1 MSKIIRI
8 TTTNTKGI
16 NLDEKLTGRELYL
29 GKNGSGKSTRLESL
43 IIGLQGHINW
53 LGKTPEASFQISS
66 GDSFTV
72 NLATDD
78 GFSFGRTIRR
88 KEVNHKDGS
97 KSRQYQASHSV
108 FPDKGESKDSQKKER
123 IATEVGS
130 SSVLFDINK
139 FINGTESD
147 KRELIFSLSSPESH
161 GWDQDRVISEIKKLG
176 CDADWIA
183 KNWPA
188 GKNVADSVDAVRSL
202 AGKALSAAQAV
213 EKSKIAAKAE
223 IIVIRQTMMEEAG
236 GDLSEIRNNL
246 KGLRDEKVK
255 TEKDISASEES
266 FKQQVLIRTRKE
278 MMERE
283 LAAMDRLEHVDIEE
297 IEARLKNIIDDEI
310 PACDLEAES
319 LARYAQELLKE
330 SARHLAV
337 AMGKDR
343 DLARVDR
350 RSELG
355 EAIAAAK
362 KFGCPVMGSECKTDL
377 ADYIRKLEGKVSA
390 VEEEVESLRSER
402 DESMEK
408 GEELKKSGE
417 DLVSQAKDLLAKG
430 KRLAKDSKPIQK
442 ELREASKEEA
452 RRTAVS
458 ASLEKERKSID
469 EARRSLTPIV
479 STEASKALLGNINI
493 QVSEFE
499 AKERK
504 AQEIQNVMAN
514 FDSANISAIEA
525 SEEVEKMKVLR
536 DALGPKGVQSQI
548 MGDVIGP
555 MTASVN
561 GLLSK
566 IPPHDGVPYEA
577 MFKLFDMNG
586 NPTFEIVRAC
596 NGTHISYNA
605 LSGGQ
610 QVLFGAAIM
619 TALVLMENP
628 PVKAI
633 CIEAA
638 ELDLANFQNL
648 ISALDV
654 IGKDIDNIMIASC
667 SDKVEEWAS
676 SLEDWNVCNLV

>member
-43 IIGLQGHINW
+43 IIGLQGYINW

-78 GFSFGRTIRR
+78 GFSFGRTIRQ

-123 IATEVGS
+123 IAKEVGS

-139 FINGTESD
+139 FINGTESE

-176 CDADWIA
+176 GDADWIT
-183 KNWPA
+183 KNWPT
-188 GKNVADSVDAVRSL
+188 GKNVADSVDAVRSI

-223 IIVIRQTMMEEAG
+223 IIIIRQKMMEEAG
-236 GDLSEIRNNL
+236 GDLSEIRSKL
-246 KGLRDEKVK
+246 KELRDERI
-255 TEKDISASEES
+255 TSEKNISTSEES
-266 FKQQVLIRTRKE
+266 SKQHASIRERQE
-278 MMERE
+278 ALERE
-283 LAAMDRLEHVDIEE
+283 LELIDALKPTDMEG
-297 IEARLKNIIDDEI
+297 IEAALKKIFDDEI
-310 PACDLEAES
+310 PACDSEAEI
-319 LARYAQELLKE
+319 LTRKGQELLKE
-330 SARHLAV
+330 
-337 AMGKDR
+337 AMGHFSCSMNKDR
-343 DLARVDR
+343 DLAGIDR

-377 ADYIRKLEGKVSA
+377 ADYIRKLEDKTAA
-390 VEEEVESLRSER
+390 VEDAVEVLRSER
-402 DESMEK
+402 DDAQKK
-408 GEELKKSGE
+408 GDKLKDAGE
-417 DLVSQAKDLLAKG
+417 DLVNQAKALIAKG
-430 KRLAKDSKPIQK
+430 KQLAKDSKPIQK
-442 ELREASKEEA
+442 DLREATREEA
-452 RRTAVS
+452 RRTAASAALERERGSISKSRKLLTPVVS
-458 ASLEKERKSID
+458 AD
-469 EARRSLTPIV
+469 
-479 STEASKALLGNINI
+479 ASRALLGNINI
-493 QVSEFE
+493 QIGEFE
-499 AKERK
+499 VKERK

-525 SEEVEKMKVLR
+525 SEEVDKMKVLK
-536 DALGPKGVQSQI
+536 DTLGPRGVQSQI

-566 IPPHDGVPYEA
+566 IPPNDGVPYEA

-610 QVLFGAAIM
+610 KVLFGAAIM
-619 TALVLMENP
+619 TALVIMENP
-628 PVKAI
+628 PVKVI

-638 ELDLANFQNL
+638 ELDLENFQNL
-648 ISALDV
+648 INALDV

-667 SDKVEEWAS
+667 NDKVEEWAS